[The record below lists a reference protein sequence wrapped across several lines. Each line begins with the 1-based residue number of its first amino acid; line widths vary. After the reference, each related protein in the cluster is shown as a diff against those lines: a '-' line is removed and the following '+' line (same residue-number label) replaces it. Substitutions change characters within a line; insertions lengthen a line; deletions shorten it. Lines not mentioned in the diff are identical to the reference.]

1 MYWFLIISCII
12 FHCDAAVVTYPSN
25 PNYYK
30 YAPDEN
36 GTFYVKTKSDRKVEE
51 RITKALLRRLVSGY
65 EGQIK
70 FDVSQGNVTLNGF
83 VGSKW
88 DKDEIENRVRRV
100 EGVHSINN
108 QITIQ
113 GSSNQ

>member
-1 MYWFLIISCII
+1 MQRII
-12 FHCDAAVVTYPSN
+12 FLSCLAMSCEAAVITYPSN

-36 GTFYVKTKSDRKVEE
+36 GTYYVKSRADKKLEAKIIRK
-51 RITKALLRRLVSGY
+51 LHGWLVSGY

-88 DKDEIENRVRRV
+88 DKDEIENKVRSV
-100 EGVHSINN
+100 EGVRFINN

-113 GSSNQ
+113 GSANW

>member
-1 MYWFLIISCII
+1 MYWIIIISCLVI
-12 FHCDAAVVTYPSN
+12 HCEAAVVTYPSN

-36 GTFYVKTKSDRKVEE
+36 GAYYVKSTADRKLEI
-51 RITKALLRRLVSGY
+51 RIQKKLRGWLVSGY

-88 DKDEIENRVRRV
+88 DKDEIENRVRNV

-113 GSSNQ
+113 GSSNW

>member
-1 MYWFLIISCII
+1 MYRILFISC
-12 FHCDAAVVTYPSN
+12 FVMSCEAAVVTYPSN

-30 YAPDEN
+30 YAPDKN
-36 GTFYVKTKSDRKVEE
+36 GTYYVKSAADRKLEE
-51 RITKALLRRLVSGY
+51 RIRKNLRGWLISGY

-70 FDVSQGNVTLNGF
+70 FDVSNGNVTLNGF

-88 DKDEIENRVRRV
+88 DKDEIENKVRHV

-113 GSSNQ
+113 GASN

>member
-1 MYWFLIISCII
+1 MYWILIISCLV
-12 FHCDAAVVTYPSN
+12 FHCEAGMVTYPSN

-36 GTFYVKTKSDRKVEE
+36 GTFYVKSNADKKLEE
-51 RITKALLRRLVSGY
+51 RIRKKLKGWLVSGY

-70 FDVSQGNVTLNGF
+70 FDVSKGNITLTGF

-88 DKDEIENRVRRV
+88 DKDEIENKVRSV
-100 EGVHSINN
+100 EGAHSINN

-113 GSSNQ
+113 GSSNW